1 MSKQGLKIAQGY
13 AQTLP
18 RFENSN
24 EAERALFERRDH
36 LLSRLRD
43 ATREDEKVQLDG
55 SPQSL
60 KDLERWYFAVLEG
73 PGFASVLMDREDVE
87 HAISMYLG
95 EVLVRNTKQ
104 FRWVV
109 EEFAF
114 AEGRYEI
121 GVGTSQVKIML
132 SRGANLQ
139 ERPNNKQRQS
149 LYREFSQFAEYAATD
164 SI

>member
-1 MSKQGLKIAQGY
+1 MSKHGLKIAQDY

-43 ATREDEKVQLDG
+43 TTREDEKVQLDG
-55 SPQSL
+55 SKQSL
-60 KDLERWYFAVLEG
+60 KDLEQWYFAVLEG
-73 PGFASVLMDREDVE
+73 PGFASVRMDREEVE

-95 EVLVRNTKQ
+95 EVLVRNANG

-109 EEFAF
+109 EKFAF
-114 AEGRYEI
+114 AEGCYEV
-121 GVGTSQVKIML
+121 GVATSQVKIML

-139 ERPNNKQRQS
+139 AKPNNSRRQS
-149 LYREFSQFAEYAATD
+149 LYREFSQFAAYAAD
-164 SI
+164 ST